1 MINEKKQLKFYIWLS
16 AAFMAVTFIAL
27 INLNRTYKAET
38 DVLIIPR
45 NDAVSKNISQISNS
59 VKEIPKTLSFY
70 DRLLISNEELDDEAK
85 ELPDY
90 KRKAYWES
98 KIRTEQIDDSS
109 MIKITVFDK
118 SQTRSED
125 LSRQAGLEIAGVM
138 SQYYN
143 IRTELEL
150 RITDG
155 PIISYG
161 LEKSLWAL
169 ILESILGGI
178 LAAFMVYITNN
189 FLEMLGI
196 GTKSQGKKL
205 SAAIRKLPGKI
216 IKPGEEPIMFD
227 KKPSGLEK
235 RTRLH
240 PEKESFFLTGKR
252 AAAPENLPI
261 AEGPVIS
268 GANIEPAKAEK
279 MEKSEI
285 SEKPVIREATPEE
298 VKERLNKLLRGEF

>member
-1 MINEKKQLKFYIWLS
+1 MINEKKQLKFYIWLLIV
-16 AAFMAVTFIAL
+16 FMTLIFIAL
-27 INLNRTYKAET
+27 VNLNRTYKAEM

-59 VKEIPKTLSFY
+59 IKEIPKTLSFY
-70 DRLLISNEELDDEAK
+70 DRLLISSEDLDDEVE

-98 KIRTEQIDDSS
+98 KIRTEKIDDSS
-109 MIKITVFDK
+109 MVKITVFDK
-118 SQTRSED
+118 NQTRSED
-125 LSRQAGLEIAGVM
+125 LSRQAGLEIAIIM

-143 IRTELEL
+143 IRTELDL

-161 LEKSLWAL
+161 LEKSVWVLA
-169 ILESILGGI
+169 LESILGGI
-178 LAAFMVYITNN
+178 LAAFMVHIINN

-196 GTKSQGKKL
+196 GTRSQRKKI

-216 IKPGEEPIMFD
+216 IKTGEEPIMFD

-235 RTRLH
+235 RTKLH
-240 PEKESFFLTGKR
+240 PEKESFFQTGKKST
-252 AAAPENLPI
+252 APENLPI
-261 AEGPVIS
+261 ADDPVIS
-268 GANIEPAKAEK
+268 GANIESVKAEK
-279 MEKSEI
+279 IEKSEI
-285 SEKPVIREATPEE
+285 SEQPVIREATPEE